1 MSTLDEIL
9 KVVRDYG
16 ALGARP
22 GDVVNVTGKG
32 DLASIAAALE
42 ACDLVRPGERGR
54 FVAKPVV
61 KEPKQEVKE
70 IVKEEPKEEPKEEV
84 VKEEPKQVKE
94 EAAAPAAAE
103 KKKKKKKK
111 KAAVEE

>member
-22 GDVVNVTGKG
+22 GDVLNVTGKG

-61 KEPKQEVKE
+61 KEEPKQQEVKE
-70 IVKEEPKEEPKEEV
+70 IVKEEPKEEV

-94 EAAAPAAAE
+94 EAAAPAAE
-103 KKKKKKKK
+103 KKKTKKKKK